1 MGQIFSK
8 LWGERN
14 EKDGYGSCSCESE
27 ILLVVIIAFLI
38 CVIAAGKIRLLSHS
52 KEASISL

>member
-14 EKDGYGSCSCESE
+14 EKDGYGPCSCESE

-52 KEASISL
+52 KEVNF